1 MKVKAY
7 SDSYMVAALFCLS
20 SIASNAWSA
29 GAPTTFHVSK
39 DFRSLIVQGER
50 PEIVTC
56 MMATRFLVKHSSEF
70 EDLRW
75 LNTTSQTAV
84 LNEKEING
92 LLFRTIM
99 LQAQV
104 LPDVSAIFETW
115 KPAQVQC
122 KQVDE
127 GYPGVKITI
136 LDGSE

>member
-1 MKVKAY
+1 MKLKAY
-7 SDSYMVAALFCLS
+7 SYSCMVAALFCLS
-20 SIASNAWSA
+20 SIASSAWPA

-50 PEIVTC
+50 PEIVAC

-75 LNTTSQTAV
+75 PNNASQSAV

-92 LLFRTIM
+92 QLIRTIV

-104 LPDVSAIFETW
+104 LPDVPAIFETW

-127 GYPGVKITI
+127 GYPAVKITI
-136 LDGSE
+136 LGGSK